1 MLFAMVLMVS
11 MPLVPHHHHHGEW
24 CNIIEHCDIDCA
36 DNDVHTTH
44 HGDATK
50 CVEETEYLISKSDVK
65 RSGAES
71 YKLHFTSLLAALI
84 PYLTED
90 SGQPSVSEYGEQPML
105 HYAHVYAD
113 SSGLRAPPMP

>member
-1 MLFAMVLMVS
+1 MVLMVS

-50 CVEETEYLISKSDVK
+50 CVEETEYVVSKPDVK
-65 RSGAES
+65 RSGTEL
-71 YKLHFTSLLAALI
+71 YNLHFTSLLAALI
-84 PYLTED
+84 SCLNED
-90 SGQPSVSEYGEQPML
+90 GCQLAESDYGEQPML
-105 HYAHVYAD
+105 HYAYMFFD